1 MSVERRNHVLVRGSG
16 ATTLL
21 FTHGFGCDQSMWR
34 HVAPH
39 FESRCRTVLY
49 DLVGF
54 GQSEL
59 AAYDRKKYATL
70 QGHAAD
76 LLEIAEQFAS
86 GTVVLVGHSA
96 GATMGLLAANRA
108 PGRFTAQVMVAPSP
122 CYMND
127 GDYIG
132 GFTRDDI
139 DGLLETLDANHLGWS
154 AAMAPVIMG
163 APERPALRDELVN
176 SFCRTDPDIARHCAR
191 ATFLSDH
198 RPDVPLAR
206 IPTLV
211 LQCSDDAI
219 APRSVGEWLRSNLPD
234 GRLRIV
240 DNVGHCPHLSA
251 PAACIEAIEDFL
263 TELRL

>member
-1 MSVERRNHVLVRGSG
+1 MSVERRNHVTVRGAG

-39 FESRCRTVLY
+39 FEITRRTVLY

-54 GQSEL
+54 GRSEL
-59 AAYDRKKYATL
+59 AAYDRTKYATL
-70 QGHAAD
+70 HGHAAD
-76 LLEIAEQFAS
+76 LLEISEQFGS
-86 GTVVLVGHSA
+86 GPVVIVGHSA
-96 GATMGLLAANRA
+96 GATMGMLAANRA
-108 PGRFTAQVMVAPSP
+108 PARFAAQVMVAPSP

-154 AAMAPVIMG
+154 ATMGPVIMG
-163 APERPALRDELVN
+163 APERPVLRDELVN

-198 RPDVPLAR
+198 RPDVLSASVPA
-206 IPTLV
+206 LV

-219 APRSVGEWLRSNLPD
+219 APRSVGEWLQRNLPD
-234 GRLRIV
+234 ARMRIV